1 MGATLIVR
9 DQATWMP
16 REIEFEQA
24 LEDIAQELEASN
36 PSMAE
41 MLREPIDKFAFLD
54 LSSLDAD
61 RFRELVQATQR
72 TYNRLVVEEAVRSPE
87 PLHYFHVLYRFSQ
100 LKALMVSDPRVAG
113 DTRATIVISDGAS
126 WQAPAWLCDVVLEAV
141 AAHFTLRPGYP
152 VLAETLLSARG
163 NGGTGHLDLRPI
175 AGGEFCAV
183 LEAVKWTYQYY
194 AVNKVGLSVADDFYA
209 ELSPKVEELYGM
221 FQADERS
228 CDCEQE
234 AV

>member
-72 TYNRLVVEEAVRSPE
+72 TYNRLAVEEAVSSPE
-87 PLHYFHVLYRFSQ
+87 PLDYFHCMYIFSQ
-100 LKALMVSDPRVAG
+100 LKALMITDLRVAG
-113 DTRATIVISDGAS
+113 DTSATIVISDGAS
-126 WQAPAWLCDVVLEAV
+126 WQAPAWLSDVVLEAV
-141 AAHFTLRPGYP
+141 AAHVSLRPGYP
-152 VLAETLLSARG
+152 ALAQTLLSARG

-183 LEAVKWTYQYY
+183 LEAVKWTYRYY
-194 AVNKVGLSVADDFYA
+194 VVSTARLSHADDFYA

-221 FQADERS
+221 FQADERLR
-228 CDCEQE
+228 DCE
-234 AV
+234 